1 MKFYGCNIEMYNIT
15 FLYWTISTVS
25 SSIRRKVVILTKIKS
40 KSDIKEYAILEMDW
54 KCNILLITVIL
65 SSVSLY
71 WQKKL
76 KKNHEL
82 LWMCIMNLYYKSMNI
97 VLSFQC
103 WMVQSL
109 WWCVEDKKVIYPI
122 MWTVYFVR
130 NQNIG
135 WTIETGNRNVSSND

>member
-71 WQKKL
+71 
-76 KKNHEL
+76 
-82 LWMCIMNLYYKSMNI
+82 
-97 VLSFQC
+97 
-103 WMVQSL
+103 
-109 WWCVEDKKVIYPI
+109 
-122 MWTVYFVR
+122 
-130 NQNIG
+130 
-135 WTIETGNRNVSSND
+135 